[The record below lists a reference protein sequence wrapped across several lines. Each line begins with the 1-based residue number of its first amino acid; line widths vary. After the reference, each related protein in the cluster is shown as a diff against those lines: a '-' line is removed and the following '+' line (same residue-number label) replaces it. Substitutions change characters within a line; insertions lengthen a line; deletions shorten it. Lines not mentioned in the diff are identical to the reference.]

1 MAISGYQE
9 VASVHF
15 VESTNNTKVYSFAV
29 YDHVIKA
36 GDYAVVHS
44 KNPYGS
50 NFGVV
55 KVIDVKPVSEHTGTA
70 PTDEIVC
77 KADISSYERRCAM
90 RKDRAALKKKM
101 DKIVKSEQES
111 LLYKTIAE
119 SNPEMSELFAE
130 YQKTLGV

>member
-29 YDHVIKA
+29 YDHEVKA
-36 GDYAVVHS
+36 GDYAVAHS
-44 KNPYGS
+44 RNSYGS

-55 KVIDVKPVSEHTGTA
+55 KVIDVKPASEHTGAA

-101 DKIVKSEQES
+101 DKIVKSEHES

-119 SNPEMSELFAE
+119 SNPEMSELFTE